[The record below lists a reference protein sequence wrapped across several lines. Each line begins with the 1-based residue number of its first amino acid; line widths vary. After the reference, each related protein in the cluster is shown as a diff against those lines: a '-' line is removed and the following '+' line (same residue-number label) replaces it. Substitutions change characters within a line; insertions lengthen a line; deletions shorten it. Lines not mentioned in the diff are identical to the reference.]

1 MMALSHRV
9 LKVFQ
14 EMGKDRLDLHVLFE
28 SAGNIPAEREHV
40 LDALDELVREGWL
53 EPDAADFYS
62 LTPKGKS
69 ITPLCTARSN
79 QLNVPGAPQSERIL
93 FTGQY
98 RQVALSWSLDW
109 KVNGPKIGITLSF
122 PFIAMG
128 TSCLGPRRYVHRRG

>member
-53 EPDAADFYS
+53 EPDGADFYS
-62 LTPKGKS
+62 LTPKAKS
-69 ITPLCTARSN
+69 ITP
-79 QLNVPGAPQSERIL
+79 P
-93 FTGQY
+93 
-98 RQVALSWSLDW
+98 
-109 KVNGPKIGITLSF
+109 
-122 PFIAMG
+122 
-128 TSCLGPRRYVHRRG
+128 